1 MIKLFIES
9 LEIEVKNPGLLEVP
23 EGKNVEDLPLSHF
36 VSLVNKKGLLEV
48 TKGLN
53 NLQVWNRKKDPK
65 LSKWA
70 DNMINKLNK
79 KFEKSDKQ

>member
-1 MIKLFIES
+1 MIYWKFKYLRTQRA
-9 LEIEVKNPGLLEVP
+9 LAVG
-23 EGKNVEDLPLSHF
+23 
-36 VSLVNKKGLLEV
+36 VSE
-48 TKGLN
+48 
-53 NLQVWNRKKDPK
+53 VWNRKKDPK